1 MNSAVEVEPELRR
14 SKIGEPTWEI
24 ADLYP
29 PQGHWSEWEYL
40 QLETNKLIEFNRGVL
55 EFLPMPNIFHQ
66 VMLKLLIRAFEEFI
80 GNKGLVLFAPLR
92 IKVADEKYREPDIL
106 LLLNQRDLRM
116 GVNFWTGADLVVE
129 IVSRGGEERDT
140 VEKRADYAAAQ
151 IPEYWI
157 VDPATEKI
165 LVLTLKGERYVEH
178 GEFVKGQRAT
188 SVLLSGFEVEVS
200 KVFSAGPQ
208 HLKQGT

>member
-1 MNSAVEVEPELRR
+1 
-14 SKIGEPTWEI
+14 
-24 ADLYP
+24 
-29 PQGHWSEWEYL
+29 
-40 QLETNKLIEFNRGVL
+40 
-55 EFLPMPNIFHQ
+55 
-66 VMLKLLIRAFEEFI
+66 
-80 GNKGLVLFAPLR
+80 
-92 IKVADEKYREPDIL
+92 
-106 LLLNQRDLRM
+106 M

-165 LVLTLKGERYVEH
+165 LVLTLAGGKYVEH

-208 HLKQGT
+208 HLKQ